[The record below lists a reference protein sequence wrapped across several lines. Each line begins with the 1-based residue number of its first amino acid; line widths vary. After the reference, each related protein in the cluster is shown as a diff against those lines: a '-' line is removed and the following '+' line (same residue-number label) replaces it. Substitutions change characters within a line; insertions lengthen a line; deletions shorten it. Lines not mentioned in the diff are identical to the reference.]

1 MSKLPK
7 DFLWGGAFAAHQFE
21 GGWNKGGKGPSVVDV
36 LTAGAHGV
44 PRQITEKVEDD
55 KFYPNHEAVD
65 FYHRYKEDIKLFAGM
80 GLKCLR
86 TSIAWTRIFPK
97 GDELVPNEEGLKFYD
112 DLFDELLKYNI
123 EPVIT
128 LSHFEMPY
136 ELVRKYGG
144 WRNRKMIEFFSQF
157 ALTVMERYKDKV
169 KYWMTFNEINNQMI
183 LSNPIYAFTN
193 SGIIFEEGED
203 RQKVVYQAAHYEFVA
218 AANVVKRGHE
228 INPEFQIGCMVAAT
242 PVYAYS
248 CNPEDVLLAQKED
261 RKNLF
266 FTDVQAR
273 GHYPAYI
280 KKEWEKN
287 GYELDITK
295 EDLRIIAEG
304 CVDYIGFSYYLSS
317 VMSADTNIEKL
328 GNDLATSED
337 AVPNPYL
344 EMTPWGWTI
353 DPKGLRYVL
362 NQYADRYE
370 LPLFIA
376 ENGFGYEDFI
386 ENGEIV
392 DDNRIQF
399 LGDHIREMK
408 KAVEEDGVNLLGYT
422 VWGCIDPVSFT
433 TGEMRKRYGFI
444 YVDKNDDGSGSYA
457 RLKKKSFNWYHKV
470 ITSNGEEL

>member
-1 MSKLPK
+1 MR
-7 DFLWGGAFAAHQFE
+7 DHFLWGGAVAAHQVE
-21 GGWNKGGKGPSVVDV
+21 GAYDQDGKGLSIADVMTGGSREKAREITDGIVD
-36 LTAGAHGV
+36 G
-44 PRQITEKVEDD
+44 KY
-55 KFYPNHEAVD
+55 YPNHD
-65 FYHRYKEDIKLFAGM
+65 GIHFYELYKEDVKLFAEM
-80 GLKCLR
+80 GFKCFR
-86 TSIAWTRIFPK
+86 TSIAWSRIFPQ
-97 GDELVPNEEGLKFYD
+97 GDETEPNEKGLQFYD
-112 DLFDELLKYNI
+112 NLFDELLKYGI

-136 ELVRKYGG
+136 GLVKKYGG
-144 WRNRKMIEFFSQF
+144 WRNRKTIEFFTKF
-157 ALTVMERYKDKV
+157 ALTVMERYRDKV

-193 SGIIFEEGED
+193 SGIVFEDGED
-203 RQKVVYQAAHYEFVA
+203 RQKLVYQAAHYQFVA
-218 AANVVKRGHE
+218 SANVVKLGHA
-228 INPEFQIGCMVAAT
+228 INPQFQIGCMVAAT

-248 CNPEDVLLAQKED
+248 CNPDDVLLAQKED

-280 KKEWEKN
+280 MKEWEKN
-287 GYELDITK
+287 GYEMDVTD

-317 VMSADTNIEKL
+317 VMSADANIEKL
-328 GNDLATSED
+328 GNDLAASAD

-362 NQYADRYE
+362 NQYSDRYE
-370 LPLFIA
+370 LPLFIV
-376 ENGFGYEDFI
+376 ENGFGYEDVL
-386 ENGEIV
+386 ENGEIT

-399 LGDHIREMK
+399 LGDHIREMM
-408 KAVEEDGVNLLGYT
+408 KAIEEDGVDVMGYT

-444 YVDKNDDGSGSYA
+444 YVDKMDDGSGTYA
-457 RLKKKSFNWYHKV
+457 RKKKKSFDWYQKV
-470 ITSNGEEL
+470 IASNGRDL

>member
-1 MSKLPK
+1 
-7 DFLWGGAFAAHQFE
+7 
-21 GGWNKGGKGPSVVDV
+21 
-36 LTAGAHGV
+36 
-44 PRQITEKVEDD
+44 
-55 KFYPNHEAVD
+55 
-65 FYHRYKEDIKLFAGM
+65 M
-80 GLKCLR
+80 G
-86 TSIAWTRIFPK
+86 
-97 GDELVPNEEGLKFYD
+97 PNEAGLRFYD